1 MGPFLAYLHSIM
13 SGRGKTG
20 KGLGKTGAKR
30 IRNIIGK
37 PVKAQISKPGL
48 RRLCRRAG
56 STRVA
61 HSVYEI
67 LTNLI
72 VDWVKNIV
80 KKCCVYT
87 EHAGRKT
94 VVCVDV
100 IYALRRCGLMLYG
113 YGSNR

>member
-1 MGPFLAYLHSIM
+1 MGKYRKIM
-13 SGRGKTG
+13 SVRGKTG
-20 KGLGKTGAKR
+20 KGLGKSGAKR
-30 IRNIIGK
+30 IRNIVGK

>member
-1 MGPFLAYLHSIM
+1 M

-30 IRNIIGK
+30 IRNIAGR
-37 PVKAQISKPGL
+37 PFKAQISKPGL

-61 HSVYEI
+61 HGCYDKLVKIINE
-67 LTNLI
+67 
-72 VDWVKNIV
+72 WVKNIV
-80 KKCCVYT
+80 KKCCIYT
-87 EHAGRKT
+87 EHSGRKT
-94 VVCVDV
+94 VVCIDV